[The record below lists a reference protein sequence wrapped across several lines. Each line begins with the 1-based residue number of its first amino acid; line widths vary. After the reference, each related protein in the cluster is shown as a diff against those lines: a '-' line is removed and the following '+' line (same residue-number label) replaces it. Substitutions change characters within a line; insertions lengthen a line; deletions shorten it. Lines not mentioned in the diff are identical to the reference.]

1 MGFPPLFLTK
11 NIQKL
16 EYLYEAC
23 AAALIRNNRRQI
35 IVNVK
40 ILGTG
45 CPTCRSMYN
54 DVLRI
59 IARNGW
65 NVDVEYVQDIPRIM
79 SYGILATPAL
89 VIDEKVVM
97 VGNHGSSRIEQ
108 ALRRSKRCLS
118 FTVTINKRR
127 ITNYGY

>member
-1 MGFPPLFLTK
+1 M
-11 NIQKL
+11 
-16 EYLYEAC
+16 
-23 AAALIRNNRRQI
+23 
-35 IVNVK
+35 NVK

-108 ALRRSKRCLS
+108 ALRDRK
-118 FTVTINKRR
+118 
-127 ITNYGY
+127 GA